1 MIELNDVSIEF
12 PDFAVRDICLRVFE
26 GEFFALLGP
35 TGAGKT
41 LILEAIAGVVSVS
54 RGRLAIR
61 GVDVTNLPPEK
72 RRVGIVYQDLGL
84 FPNLNVLD
92 NIRYGLRY
100 HADNDSVASRSERV
114 QRLIDLLGLRRL
126 LKRPVHNLSGGEKQR
141 IALARCL
148 AVNPSLVLL
157 DEPVSSLDVNKRNDV
172 LTLLKDLHEN
182 LGATFLMVTHEF
194 SQVMFLAQR
203 AAIINSGRLE
213 QTGDVSD
220 IFHKPQTRFVA
231 EFVGMSN
238 LWRATFQGNTGL
250 VNNVPI
256 QLAEQ
261 NTTGRQF
268 LGVRPEKV
276 CVSSDPPPT
285 ANGNVMS
292 ATVTAAWN
300 VGPYYEVTTQI
311 NGISIRAHLTES
323 ALPVGGLKKGIRAF
337 VTFSPDDVHT
347 F

>member
-54 RGRLAIR
+54 RGRIAIR
-61 GVDVTNLPPEK
+61 GADVTDMPPEK

-100 HADNDSVASRSERV
+100 HVDKDSASSQTGRV
-114 QRLIDLLGLRRL
+114 QRLVELLGLGRL

-157 DEPVSSLDVNKRNDV
+157 DEPVSSLDVNKRKDV

-203 AAIINSGRLE
+203 AAIIKSGRLE
-213 QTGDVSD
+213 QMGDVSD
-220 IFHKPQTRFVA
+220 IFQRPQTRFVA

-238 LWRATFQGNTGL
+238 LWPATFQGNTAL
-250 VNNVPI
+250 VNNVPVR
-256 QLAEQ
+256 LAQED
-261 NTTGRQF
+261 TTGRQF

-276 CVSSDPPPT
+276 RVSLDPPRT
-285 ANGNVMS
+285 ANSNVMS
-292 ATVTAAWN
+292 AIVTAAWN
-300 VGPYYEVTTQI
+300 VGPYYEVTAQS
-311 NGISIRAHLTES
+311 NGISIRSHLTES
-323 ALPVGGLKKGIRAF
+323 TLPVGGLKRGMQTFIAF
-337 VTFSPDDVHT
+337 SADDVHT